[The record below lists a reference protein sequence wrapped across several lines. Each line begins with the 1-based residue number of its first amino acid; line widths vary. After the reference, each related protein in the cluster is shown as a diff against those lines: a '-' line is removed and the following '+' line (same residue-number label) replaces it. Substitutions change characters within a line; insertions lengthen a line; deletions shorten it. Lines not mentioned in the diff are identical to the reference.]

1 MRVLEERLPE
11 EGGGNKPGPN
21 PHPALGFPQLGC
33 EKGVSEH
40 RLRSEGAAALTPC
53 PANLPSA
60 APSGRP
66 RVRTPGARCDQ
77 APGGSGLCHRPTLG
91 SGTAPSPA
99 ARLWP
104 ISKAVR
110 ETQPCYWLIPQL
122 ALPPSPASLSAAPLG
137 LAEQLQ
143 LCRGYSWS
151 PRSRVWGAAMAG
163 SPGSGASLE
172 GVSLGSSEEADLQRE
187 GRERWGGEA
196 ARGELAPSS
205 TLLPQ
210 GLGIWRGGPGSGP
223 SGT

>member
-99 ARLWP
+99 AP
-104 ISKAVR
+104 VGA
-110 ETQPCYWLIPQL
+110 L
-122 ALPPSPASLSAAPLG
+122 ANQQGGQGDSALLLADPAA
-137 LAEQLQ
+137 
-143 LCRGYSWS
+143 
-151 PRSRVWGAAMAG
+151 
-163 SPGSGASLE
+163 GASPESRLLE
-172 GVSLGSSEEADLQRE
+172 RGPPRA
-187 GRERWGGEA
+187 GRA
-196 ARGELAPSS
+196 ATAV
-205 TLLPQ
+205 
-210 GLGIWRGGPGSGP
+210 
-223 SGT
+223 